1 MIFSYFPSCGVQTPV
16 IQYPRFRPSRRSKK
30 RQQKRETTMP
40 NQRKKGKTRIA
51 VWLTPEQR
59 EALDRMIEAGV
70 AKDMSDFVIKAIDAE
85 YKKDK
90 ETK

>member
-1 MIFSYFPSCGVQTPV
+1 
-16 IQYPRFRPSRRSKK
+16 
-30 RQQKRETTMP
+30 MP

-59 EALDRMIEAGV
+59 ATLDRMIKSGV
-70 AKDMSDFVIKAIDAE
+70 ARDMSDFVIKAIEAE
-85 YKKDK
+85 YRKEK

>member
-1 MIFSYFPSCGVQTPV
+1 
-16 IQYPRFRPSRRSKK
+16 
-30 RQQKRETTMP
+30 MP

-59 EALDRMIEAGV
+59 AALDDLIKTGV

-85 YKKDK
+85 HEKGQENN
-90 ETK
+90 ETH